1 MAWSG
6 YILDL
11 VAVAGF
17 ELGWAEVSQAAV
29 QAGAVVPADVLGD
42 GPAGSSSGDPGLQV
56 DQLALDGAEEA
67 LGQGVVPAPR
77 TQPMCTGR
85 PRSEW
90 KITPGGGLRAATAL
104 ASAPATRL
112 VRDRPLAALAQLDDL
127 GLELRGER
135 TARPGFFPC
144 SP

>member
-67 LGQGVVPAPR
+67 LGQGVDAPISVKL
-77 TQPMCTGR
+77 PVD
-85 PRSEW
+85 
-90 KITPGGGLRAATAL
+90 L
-104 ASAPATRL
+104 ASAGCAEGASGPTS
-112 VRDRPLAALAQLDDL
+112 
-127 GLELRGER
+127 
-135 TARPGFFPC
+135 PGRAGV
-144 SP
+144 